1 MPLYEFYA
9 LLFADNG
16 LSDAQIS
23 SLFAVWSVVGLL
35 AEVPSGA
42 LADRFSPRLALMA
55 AGLLQAAGYAV
66 WLLLPGFAGYA
77 TGFVLWGIGGSLVSG
92 SFEALLFD
100 GLVAAGS
107 GDRFAR
113 VLGWCRGA
121 GLLAQIP
128 AAVVAT
134 VLFASGG
141 YSLVGWV
148 SVALCV
154 LTAGLAWL
162 IPPARPPDA
171 ERNPSGPRAA
181 PTGAEGESTGQV
193 TAQNEEPDGYL
204 AVLRAG
210 IAEAV
215 AHPAVR
221 AAVLAVAMLTGLD
234 AFDEY
239 FSLLASGW
247 GVPTVMI
254 PIATLG
260 LPLAGA
266 VGAALGGWAN
276 RMSTAA
282 LTGVFGCGVAALAA
296 AAAVDQPA
304 GLVGVGLFY
313 GLYRMVLVVADTRL
327 QESITGS
334 ARATVTSMAALGSEV
349 SALALY
355 AAWAIAGL
363 PLAVV
368 LIAVI
373 GAGLPRWLRGR
384 IRRPAVH
391 HR

>member
-1 MPLYEFYA
+1 M
-9 LLFADNG
+9 LFADNG

-23 SLFAVWSVVGLL
+23 GLFAVWSVVGLL
-35 AEVPSGA
+35 AEVPTGA

-77 TGFVLWGIGGSLVSG
+77 AGFVLWGIGGSLVSG
-92 SFEALLFD
+92 SVEALLFD

-107 GDRFAR
+107 ADRFAR

-171 ERNPSGPRAA
+171 DQNPAGPTAA
-181 PTGAEGESTGQV
+181 VSVRPAAEPGEQAGES
-193 TAQNEEPDGYL
+193 DSYL
-204 AVLRAG
+204 SVLRAG

-234 AFDEY
+234 ALDEY

-282 LTGVFGCGVAALAA
+282 LTAVFGCGVVALAA
-296 AAAVDQPA
+296 AAVADRPA

-334 ARATVTSMAALGSEV
+334 ARATVTSMASLGSEV
-349 SALALY
+349 SGLALY
-355 AAWAIAGL
+355 AAWALAGL
-363 PLAVV
+363 PLVVV
-368 LIAVI
+368 LIAVV
-373 GAGLPRWLRGR
+373 GAASLTPRPRWLRGR
-384 IRRPAVH
+384 TRRPAVNA
-391 HR
+391 R

>member
-1 MPLYEFYA
+1 MVPLYEFYA

-23 SLFAVWSVVGLL
+23 VLFAVWSVVGLV
-35 AEVPSGA
+35 AEVPTGA

-66 WLLLPGFAGYA
+66 WLLLPGFTGYA
-77 TGFVLWGIGGSLVSG
+77 AGFVLWGLGGSLVSG

-107 GDRFAR
+107 ADRYAR

-128 AAVVAT
+128 AAVAAT
-134 VLFASGG
+134 FLFASGG
-141 YSLVGWV
+141 FPLVGWV
-148 SVALCV
+148 SVVLCV

-171 ERNPSGPRAA
+171 DQNPAELRPTRPTTEDLGSTQ
-181 PTGAEGESTGQV
+181 PTG
-193 TAQNEEPDGYL
+193 EPDSYL
-204 AVLRAG
+204 SVLRAG
-210 IAEAV
+210 IAEAA

-239 FSLLASGW
+239 FALLASGW
-247 GVPTVMI
+247 GVPTVMV

-276 RMSTAA
+276 RMSTAT
-282 LTGVFGCGVAALAA
+282 LTVLFGGGVAALAA
-296 AAAVDQPA
+296 AAVADQPA
-304 GLVGVGLFY
+304 GLLGVGLFY

-327 QESITGS
+327 QDSITGS
-334 ARATVTSMAALGSEV
+334 ARATVTSMASLGSEG

-363 PLAVV
+363 PLVVV
-368 LIAVI
+368 LIALVA
-373 GAGLPRWLRGR
+373 AGLPRWLRGR
-384 IRRPAVH
+384 TRRPAV
-391 HR
+391 RAG